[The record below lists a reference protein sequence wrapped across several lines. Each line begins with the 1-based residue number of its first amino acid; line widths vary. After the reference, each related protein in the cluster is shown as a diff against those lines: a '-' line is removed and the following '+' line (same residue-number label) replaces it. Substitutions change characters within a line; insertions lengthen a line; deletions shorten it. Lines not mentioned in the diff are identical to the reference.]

1 MQEAF
6 KKRKINVSYLK
17 VPASEVS
24 MDLQGKLQTCD
35 TDPCAMGQGYQLLPD
50 LGQDH
55 PAVCTVDLHRIAY

>member
-1 MQEAF
+1 MQEAL
-6 KKRKINVSYLK
+6 KKRKINVSHLK
-17 VPASEVS
+17 VPAPEVP

-35 TDPCAMGQGYQLLPD
+35 TDPCAMSQGNQLFPD